1 MYKYCC
7 LNSISETGLKQ
18 FDGQYVKTE
27 VLEEAD
33 ILLVRSAKM
42 HEISFGDH
50 VKAIARVGAGV
61 NNIPLEECAEKGIV
75 VFNTPGANANAV
87 KELVLAG
94 LLLSA
99 RDIAGGIR
107 WVYDNK
113 GAENLPKLTEEKK
126 KVFSGFEIMGKKIG
140 VIGLGAIGVLVANAA
155 ASLGMEV
162 YGYDPY
168 LSVDTAW
175 KLSRDVRHAT
185 NIEELYKECD
195 YLTLHIPALESTK
208 GIIDKTAFDKMKNN
222 VILLN
227 FSRDSLVNTE
237 DLLAAIEEGKVLRYV
252 TDFPVS
258 KIAGRK
264 QCIVLPHLGAS
275 TKEAESNCAKMAVC
289 ELREFLENGNII
301 HSVNFPDC
309 SLGKKEEGTRITII
323 HRNIPNMI
331 GQFTTILAEAQKN
344 ITVMANKSKQNYAYT
359 MLDVEGAVEKE
370 VVERLR
376 KVKAVLKIRVL

>member
-113 GAENLPKLTEEKK
+113 GAENLPKLTEENK